1 MQVKFLLFLS
11 VVFFGFLVT
20 IYHGYYIMFPKSQL
34 QTELLMTSQ
43 IRSHIEYFNTKW

>member
-1 MQVKFLLFLS
+1 MHVTFLLFLS

-20 IYHGYYIMFPKSQL
+20 GYYIMFPKSQL